1 MRKISLLIAILC
13 VFYNGQTQQV
23 TKEFNRLLVDDDFTR
38 IEGKW
43 SQLSNADNLFLATTG
58 GFETWRRNEKTG
70 FFIFPDKAQECSVF
84 EMQVTFTFSSKGSS
98 NQSAG
103 LVMQAQADGS
113 GALSIE
119 INRKKQLRIRR
130 AYANQFFPIG
140 ATGDGWIKVKK
151 ILPNGQNRILVKTY
165 DKIYDIYV
173 NGEYIKSF
181 TEIEYSKGNI
191 GLFVGPASKVVF
203 NQLTIKTDDDHASQE
218 TSTTPIDEQKALNQ
232 VIIKLKETIN
242 KKEKRIAELEAQVR
256 TQPVAGS
263 KSDTGMQRQLGEA
276 MRKSAML
283 ESQLAVLKSE
293 NEQLKATVARLEG
306 FKKTITESE
315 NGDVI
320 INLTTLNQRLKDQ
333 IELLQANLRN
343 AEKQNVTLTAEKAEV
358 QRKLTA
364 SITEN
369 ERLTNE
375 NLELKVKAI
384 EKDSAIASLLE
395 RLEKSEAELK
405 DCSKKVKKS
414 KKKVSDEIEEP
425 KKPKK
430 KKRTDDV
437 PLFDE

>member
-1 MRKISLLIAILC
+1 
-13 VFYNGQTQQV
+13 
-23 TKEFNRLLVDDDFTR
+23 
-38 IEGKW
+38 
-43 SQLSNADNLFLATTG
+43 
-58 GFETWRRNEKTG
+58 
-70 FFIFPDKAQECSVF
+70 
-84 EMQVTFTFSSKGSS
+84 
-98 NQSAG
+98 
-103 LVMQAQADGS
+103 
-113 GALSIE
+113 
-119 INRKKQLRIRR
+119 
-130 AYANQFFPIG
+130 
-140 ATGDGWIKVKK
+140 
-151 ILPNGQNRILVKTY
+151 
-165 DKIYDIYV
+165 
-173 NGEYIKSF
+173 
-181 TEIEYSKGNI
+181 
-191 GLFVGPASKVVF
+191 
-203 NQLTIKTDDDHASQE
+203 
-218 TSTTPIDEQKALNQ
+218 
-232 VIIKLKETIN
+232 
-242 KKEKRIAELEAQVR
+242 
-256 TQPVAGS
+256 VAGS

-283 ESQLAVLKSE
+283 ESQLTALKSE
-293 NEQLKATVARLEG
+293 NEQLKTTVARLEG

-333 IELLQANLRN
+333 IELLQASLRN
-343 AEKQNVTLTAEKAEV
+343 AEKQNATLTTEKAEV